1 MNDTDSATSRAAA
14 GDFSGC
20 VNTSVNY
27 HYPVGDQVIR
37 WVVSYLVAEV
47 VYFTYSCRGRW
58 SRIMQTY
65 AI

>member
-1 MNDTDSATSRAAA
+1 MDDTDSATSRAAA

-27 HYPVGDQVIR
+27 CTTTR
-37 WVVSYLVAEV
+37 LVSYLVAEV

-58 SRIMQTY
+58 SRFMQTY